1 MAVGVT
7 VGSITDELG
16 APAFVHSFF
25 STVSAHC
32 EPNGWGSRFPHLMK
46 ELYQGR
52 LQHQN
57 ALLALGEL
65 RQAKAK
71 LSSLPPSAVVW
82 EIENRQS
89 KPPWGDSIAAD
100 ITSLGNYFVSSA
112 GRDVF
117 SILEEALAASA
128 AEQRD
133 AILQ

>member
-1 MAVGVT
+1 
-7 VGSITDELG
+7 
-16 APAFVHSFF
+16 
-25 STVSAHC
+25 
-32 EPNGWGSRFPHLMK
+32 
-46 ELYQGR
+46 
-52 LQHQN
+52 
-57 ALLALGEL
+57 
-65 RQAKAK
+65 

-89 KPPWGDSIAAD
+89 KPPWGNNIAAE